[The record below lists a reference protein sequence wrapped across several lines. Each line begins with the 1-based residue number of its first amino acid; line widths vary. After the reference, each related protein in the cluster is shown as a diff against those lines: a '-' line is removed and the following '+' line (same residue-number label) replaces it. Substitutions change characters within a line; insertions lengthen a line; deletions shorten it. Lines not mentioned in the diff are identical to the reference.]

1 MALNIL
7 IVEDSAVMREMII
20 RTLRLSNIP
29 LGEIYQASN
38 GAEGLELINKHWLD
52 LVLADINMP
61 VMNGEEMI
69 DKIRQNPATADL
81 PVIIVSTES
90 SETRIDLLTKKS
102 DGFVHKPFSPESL
115 REAILNVIEV

>member
-20 RTLRLSNIP
+20 RTLRLSNLP

-38 GAEGLELINKHWLD
+38 GQEGLEVINKHWLD
-52 LVLADINMP
+52 LVLADLNMP
-61 VMNGEEMI
+61 VMSGEEMI
-69 DKIRQNPATADL
+69 DKIRQNPETADL

-90 SETRIDLLTKKS
+90 SETRIDLLMKKS

-115 REAILNVIEV
+115 RETILNIIEV